1 MDPAPKRRRV
11 TVQEYYSL
19 GEAGLL
25 RPDERTELIRGEIYL
40 MPPISPRHAEGGSR
54 VQRSFHGRV
63 GDRAA
68 IRGRNPTHLPD
79 DTEPEPD
86 VVLARPRADS
96 YATAH
101 PRPEDVL
108 LVVEVSDTTLRYDR
122 EVKLRLYAAAGI
134 PEVWLM
140 DLPGDRIEVH
150 RDPSPEGYRSITLV
164 PHDGAVTPLAF
175 PDVRIPCAEH
185 LP

>member
-1 MDPAPKRRRV
+1 MDAAPTKRRF
-11 TVQEYYSL
+11 TVQEYYCM
-19 GEAGLL
+19 GEAGIL
-25 RPDERTELIRGEIYL
+25 RPDERTELIKGEIYL
-40 MPPISPRHAEGGSR
+40 MPPIGPGHAGGVSR
-54 VQRSFHGRV
+54 LERSFHRRV
-63 GDRAA
+63 ADRAE
-68 IRGRNPTHLPD
+68 IRGQNPIHLPD

-96 YATAH
+96 YATVH
-101 PRPEDVL
+101 PRAEDLL

-140 DLPGDRIEVH
+140 DLPRDRIEVH
-150 RDPSPEGYRSITLV
+150 RDPSPDGYRAIAIV
-164 PHDGAVTPLAF
+164 PWEGVVTPLAF
-175 PDVRIPCAEH
+175 PDVNIPCAEL